1 MFCEWSLGL
10 AACNVCTA
18 TILLRLWVE
27 WIFS

>member
-18 TILLRLWVE
+18 TMLLR
-27 WIFS
+27 